1 VLKEDCATLCLPGKK
16 WKVSVSP
23 AEAEVVLGEKESAGP
38 TVMSWFMDFER
49 TVRGREKRKNETGV
63 A

>member
-1 VLKEDCATLCLPGKK
+1 
-16 WKVSVSP
+16 VSP
-23 AEAEVVLGEKESAGP
+23 AEAEVVFGEKESAVP

-49 TVRGREKRKNETGV
+49 TVRGREKRKNEIGV